1 MALDPDSRSS
11 ARYKDEF
18 LATRAIGP
26 QALLSSK
33 RFMLA
38 AWTALV
44 IVSLACLAIFLRY
57 TSSPIGQIQTEPL
70 EGGPHSAAVHLPP
83 SQPQVALDPFGPS
96 SVLKGGPTLSFR
108 DNLRSDV
115 QYITSWVSAGWT
127 NDVMTYINLIYLGLI
142 TDRVPIIAEFIPS
155 HIGGHV
161 PPIPFGQVFDV
172 PRLRN
177 LLGTSVLEWRDVKNH
192 NSTFVD
198 DIGCWNVWEAVQYRE
213 AFPRRS
219 RSINDLNLDISYTK
233 APEWIKMIPNY
244 EHDQHVTFWSLAR
257 LAFPTTRKASLVPPL
272 PSPQHNISLPPDQHL
287 LCYDY
292 LYYVSAHQPFEMEY
306 DYSPAWRYV
315 GKYMHWTPEL
325 EKLADDY
332 VRRAIGVP
340 EDGPIP
346 PFISIHVRH
355 HDFEAWCG
363 GIPVLECFAPLS
375 AIARRVREV
384 QQEIQET
391 TGLTVNH
398 VVMTSDERNATWW
411 REVSELGWFTPDHTD
426 TKALYGDWYPVL
438 IDAVIQS
445 QGFGFVGTD
454 RSTMSIIA
462 ARRVESWQKG
472 PNRLVKWGSPGADD
486 H

>member
-1 MALDPDSRSS
+1 
-11 ARYKDEF
+11 
-18 LATRAIGP
+18 
-26 QALLSSK
+26 
-33 RFMLA
+33 MLV

-44 IVSLACLAIFLRY
+44 IVSLGCLSLFVTY
-57 TSSPIGQIQTEPL
+57 TSSPSNPVQTE
-70 EGGPHSAAVHLPP
+70 GGHTAIAPP
-83 SQPQVALDPFGPS
+83 PPPEVQVAVDPFGPA

-108 DNLRSDV
+108 DNLRADV

-155 HIGGHV
+155 HVGGHV
-161 PPIPFGQVFDV
+161 PPIPFGDVFDV

-177 LLGTSVLEWRDVKNH
+177 LLGTPVLEWRDVKHH

-198 DIGCWNVWEAVQYRE
+198 DIGCWNIWEAVQYRE
-213 AFPRRS
+213 AYPRRS

-233 APEWIKMIPNY
+233 APEWIKMIPHF

-257 LAFPTTRKASLVPPL
+257 LAFPTTREASLVPPL
-272 PSPQHNISLPPDQHL
+272 PSPKHQVSLPPDEHL

-315 GKYMHWTPEL
+315 GKYMHWTPAL
-325 EKLADDY
+325 ENLANAY
-332 VRRAIGVP
+332 VRRALGIQ
-340 EDGPIP
+340 EDAPIP

-355 HDFEAWCG
+355 YDFENWCG
-363 GIPVLECFAPLS
+363 AVPIKECFAPLPV
-375 AIARRVREV
+375 IARRVREV
-384 QQEIQET
+384 QQQVLDK
-391 TGLTVNH
+391 TGVNVKH
-398 VVMTSDERNATWW
+398 VVMTSDERDAAWW
-411 REVSELGWFTPDHTD
+411 QEVAELGWSTPDHTD

-445 QGFGFVGTD
+445 QGVGFVGTD
-454 RSTMSIIA
+454 RSTMSIVA
-462 ARRVESWQKG
+462 ARRAESWQKA
-472 PNRLVKWGSPGADD
+472 PHILVKWGTPGADD